1 MDSSNQLKMTVY
13 ASLFAALIA
22 AGAFMAIPIGPVPIV
37 LQNMFVLLAGII
49 LGPRWGLASVGVYL
63 LMGALGFPVF
73 AGGAGGLGRLFGPTG
88 GYLLSYLPAV
98 FITGVVSQT
107 LGKKTHWDILAM
119 AAGSMMIYAMGVPW
133 LKMVTGMAWGKAVA
147 VGMYPF
153 IIGDLLKITAGAFSA
168 GIIRPV
174 IHTPALGK
182 ITTE

>member
-1 MDSSNQLKMTVY
+1 MDSSDQLKMTVY

-73 AGGAGGLGRLFGPTG
+73 AGGTGGLGRLFGPTG

-98 FITGVVSQT
+98 FITGLVSRA
-107 LGKKTHWDILAM
+107 LGNKTRWDILAM
-119 AAGSMMIYAMGVPW
+119 AAGSMMIYSMGVPW
-133 LKMVTGMAWGKAVA
+133 LKLVTGMAWGKAFA

-174 IHTPALGK
+174 INTPALK
-182 ITTE
+182 KKTAE